1 MARDHPRLGAST
13 APDLEI
19 PRDSPRL
26 GAPRRA
32 PPALVRA
39 LDSALLGVHGQQDR
53 LAGRLWLGDVQ
64 AQTTRDYPRLPE
76 ITPLAR
82 HRSSTCCSRRR
93 ASCVCEQRLF
103 TPAAVNRHML
113 LELGLLPDVAMARQ
127 DSGRL
132 ARFAAIFPETRRMA
146 SEIEEFAD
154 IEEALRCGYRYFGA
168 GGFFGEKR
176 RGLAE
181 FSIAAKITTALCP
194 AADGT
199 LRVGHAGKLGDFSE
213 GSWADSSRTLLGT
226 FSGTF
231 PRRRLL
237 RGLVGGL
244 FGREARRDGARQS
257 SSPLRRSRV
266 AWDFSAPLGSSR
278 LLSAPLGPPRPILG
292 AGASQVHRPRRGR
305 PRRDVRSAP
314 RLRARGRRAARRGH
328 RRRRRG
334 GRRGAWDAAGPS
346 RRRGAGGA
354 ATRGGRRGGHGRVRA
369 HSRRADDV
377 RGACRRG
384 GGGASSSASGGRRIA
399 VMSGEGAE
407 GEAVGAEKSSAT
419 AAALCLSF

>member
-1 MARDHPRLGAST
+1 
-13 APDLEI
+13 
-19 PRDSPRL
+19 
-26 GAPRRA
+26 
-32 PPALVRA
+32 
-39 LDSALLGVHGQQDR
+39 
-53 LAGRLWLGDVQ
+53 
-64 AQTTRDYPRLPE
+64 
-76 ITPLAR
+76 
-82 HRSSTCCSRRR
+82 
-93 ASCVCEQRLF
+93 
-103 TPAAVNRHML
+103 ML

-213 GSWADSSRTLLGT
+213 GSWADS
-226 FSGTF
+226 
-231 PRRRLL
+231 
-237 RGLVGGL
+237 

-278 LLSAPLGPPRPILG
+278 LLSAPLGSSRLL
-292 AGASQVHRPRRGR
+292 
-305 PRRDVRSAP
+305 SAP
-314 RLRARGRRAARRGH
+314 LGSSRLLSAPLGSSRLLSGHLGR
-328 RRRRRG
+328 
-334 GRRGAWDAAGPS
+334 
-346 RRRGAGGA
+346 
-354 ATRGGRRGGHGRVRA
+354 
-369 HSRRADDV
+369 
-377 RGACRRG
+377 
-384 GGGASSSASGGRRIA
+384 SSAQARAKFI
-399 VMSGEGAE
+399 VPAE
-407 GEAVGAEKSSAT
+407 VDRDEMFARLLGYARAGDALHDAAT
-419 AAALCLSF
+419 AAAAAGGGAAPGTLLVRADAEALAARLREVGGAEAMGGYAR

>member
-1 MARDHPRLGAST
+1 MARDHPRLGAVLL
-13 APDLEI
+13 APNLEV

-32 PPALVRA
+32 PPALVRP
-39 LDSALLGVHGQQDR
+39 LDSPLLVVHGQQDR

-64 AQTTRDYPRLPE
+64 AQTTRDHPRLPE
-76 ITPLAR
+76 STPLAR
-82 HRSSTCCSRRR
+82 QRSSTCCSRRR
-93 ASCVCEQRLF
+93 ASCVCERRLF

-213 GSWADSSRTLLGT
+213 GSLADSSRTLLGT
-226 FSGTF
+226 FSEPF

-244 FGREARRDGARQS
+244 LGREARRDGA
-257 SSPLRRSRV
+257 
-266 AWDFSAPLGSSR
+266 
-278 LLSAPLGPPRPILG
+278 
-292 AGASQVHRPRRGR
+292 SQVHRPRGGR

-399 VMSGEGAE
+399 VMSGVGAE

-419 AAALCLSF
+419 AAALFLSF